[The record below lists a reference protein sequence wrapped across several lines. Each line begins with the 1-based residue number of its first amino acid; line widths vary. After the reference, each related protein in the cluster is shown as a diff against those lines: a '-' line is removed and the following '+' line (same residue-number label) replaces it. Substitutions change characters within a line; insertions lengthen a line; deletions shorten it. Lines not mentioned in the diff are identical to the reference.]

1 MVERFYSIKHLSTEM
16 LRELYASN
24 IKYGWK
30 DTEYHQLMPEGT
42 KPPEL
47 SDGEIILNIN
57 ADNEHNYFVF
67 MLDFEDEQDGVM
79 IGFGLSYYPD
89 FSVFLHLPPMMLDEL
104 IEKYSLND
112 FHQAKDASEMG
123 LMIDK
128 GWEWY
133 LN

>member
-30 DTEYHQLMPEGT
+30 DTEYHQLMPEDT

-47 SDGEIILNIN
+47 SDGEIIININ

-89 FSVFLHLPPMMLDEL
+89 FSAFLHLPPTMLDEL
-104 IEKYSLND
+104 IGKYSLYEY
-112 FHQAKDASEMG
+112 HQSKDASEIG
-123 LMIDK
+123 LIDRK
-128 GWEWY
+128 SVV
-133 LN
+133 